1 MTQLKI
7 TLTFLLFLSLA
18 CSITTNLPDTTAA
31 PQITVAPT
39 SAAQTPGA
47 ASPTQVAQ
55 PTRPPLPQGSSQPP
69 LTRPPLQGSAQ
80 PPLAGSQQPPLAATL
95 TNGVNYSVT
104 NPTSGVKLFVRVYS
118 PVRSALSPVLVLVP
132 GGKGDS
138 NDFRN
143 DPNDLTSAGFVVV
156 TFDPDGRG
164 QSAGTDDN
172 DGSIHQDG
180 LAAVIRFAAT
190 LVNVDK
196 NKIGVA
202 TYSYG
207 ITMGSG
213 ALARYPDL
221 PLKFLID
228 WEGPANRNDTGGCTT
243 PKSGHLQGVYACTD
257 EAAWSQR
264 EAATFIGKLKIPYQR
279 IQSEKDHA
287 QPDAHH
293 AVTMIN
299 AALAGG
305 GIPLIKL
312 NDVKITQKVE
322 LKSLPPLIPES
333 QERLRGQNVAKYA
346 QELLK

>member
-1 MTQLKI
+1 MKRVIFILP
-7 TLTFLLFLSLA
+7 LLFSLA
-18 CSITTNLPDTTAA
+18 CSITTNLTDPTAA
-31 PQITVAPT
+31 PPITAAPT
-39 SAAQTPGA
+39 SAAKSTESLPPTP
-47 ASPTQVAQ
+47 VAQ
-55 PTRPPLPQGSSQPP
+55 PTRPPSLQGSSQPP
-69 LTRPPLQGSAQ
+69 LTRPPLG
-80 PPLAGSQQPPLAATL
+80 GTATDSV
-95 TNGVNYSVT
+95 TYSVT
-104 NPTSGVKLFVRVYS
+104 NPTSNVKLFVRVYS
-118 PVRSALSPVLVLVP
+118 PVRSALSPALVLVP

-138 NDFRN
+138 NDFQN
-143 DPNDLTSAGFVVV
+143 DPNQLVSAGFVVV

-164 QSAGTDDN
+164 QSAGTEDN
-172 DGSIHQDG
+172 NGSIHQDG
-180 LAAVIRFAAT
+180 LVAVIRFAAT

-196 NKIGVA
+196 NKIAVA

-213 ALARYPDL
+213 ALSRYPDV
-221 PLKFLID
+221 PVKFLID

-264 EAATFIGKLKIPYQR
+264 EASTFIGKLKIPYQR

-312 NDVKITQKVE
+312 NDTKITQKVD

-333 QERLRGQNVAKYA
+333 QERMRGQLVAKYA
-346 QELLK
+346 QEFLK

>member
-1 MTQLKI
+1 MKRI
-7 TLTFLLFLSLA
+7 IFPILFSLA
-18 CSITTNLPDTTAA
+18 CSITTNLPDPTAA

-39 SAAQTPGA
+39 SVAQTPGA

-55 PTRPPLPQGSSQPP
+55 PTRPSLPHGSSQPP
-69 LTRPPLQGSAQ
+69 LTRSTLQGSSQ
-80 PPLAGSQQPPLAATL
+80 PPLAGTQQPPLAATL
-95 TNGVNYSVT
+95 TNGTNYSVT

-143 DPNDLTSAGFVVV
+143 DPNDLTGAGFVVV

-164 QSAGTDDN
+164 QSAGTEDN
-172 DGSIHQDG
+172 NGSIHQDG

-213 ALARYPDL
+213 VLARYPDL
-221 PLKFLID
+221 PVKFLID

-264 EAATFIGKLKIPYQR
+264 EAVSFIGKLKIPYQR

-299 AALAGG
+299 AALAAGG
-305 GIPLIKL
+305 VPLIKL
-312 NDVKITQKVE
+312 NDTKITQKID
-322 LKSLPPLIPES
+322 LKSLPPLISES
-333 QERLRGQNVAKYA
+333 QERLRGQLVAKYA

>member
-1 MTQLKI
+1 MTRVKI
-7 TLTFLLFLSLA
+7 SITFLLFLSLA
-18 CSITTNLPDTTAA
+18 CSITTNLPDPTAA
-31 PQITVAPT
+31 PPITAVPT
-39 SAAQTPGA
+39 SAAKPIESA
-47 ASPTQVAQ
+47 PPTQAAQ
-55 PTRPPLPQGSSQPP
+55 PTRPQLPQGSGQPP
-69 LTRPPLQGSAQ
+69 LTRPPLG
-80 PPLAGSQQPPLAATL
+80 GTATNSV
-95 TNGVNYSVT
+95 TYSVT
-104 NPTSGVKLFVRVYS
+104 NPTSNAKLFVRVYS

-138 NDFRN
+138 TDFQN
-143 DPNDLTSAGFVVV
+143 DPNDLVSAGFVVV

-164 QSAGTDDN
+164 QSAGTEDN
-172 DGSIHQDG
+172 NGSIHQDG
-180 LAAVIRFAAT
+180 LAAVVRFAAT

-213 ALARYPDL
+213 TLARYPDL
-221 PLKFLID
+221 PVKLLID

-264 EAATFIGKLKIPYQR
+264 EAVSFIGKLKIPYQR

-299 AALAGG
+299 AALAAG

-312 NDVKITQKVE
+312 NDAKITQKID

-333 QERLRGQNVAKYA
+333 QERLRGQLVAKYA

>member
-1 MTQLKI
+1 MTRIKI
-7 TLTFLLFLSLA
+7 SITFLLFLSLA
-18 CSITTNLPDTTAA
+18 CSITTNLPDPTAA
-31 PQITVAPT
+31 PQNTAAPT
-39 SAAQTPGA
+39 SAAKQTESAP
-47 ASPTQVAQ
+47 
-55 PTRPPLPQGSSQPP
+55 PTRPPLPQGSGQPP
-69 LTRPPLQGSAQ
+69 VTRPSLG
-80 PPLAGSQQPPLAATL
+80 GTATD
-95 TNGVNYSVT
+95 GVIYSVT
-104 NPTSGVKLFVRVYS
+104 NPTSNVKLFVRVYS
-118 PVRSALSPVLVLVP
+118 PVRSSLSPVLVLVP

-138 NDFRN
+138 TNFQN
-143 DPNDLTSAGFVVV
+143 DPNDLVSAGFVVV

-164 QSAGTDDN
+164 HSAGTEDN
-172 DGSIHQDG
+172 NGSIHQDG

-221 PLKFLID
+221 PVKFLID

-264 EAATFIGKLKIPYQR
+264 EASAFIGKLKIPYQR
-279 IQSEKDHA
+279 LQSEKDHA

-299 AALAGG
+299 AALAAGG
-305 GIPLIKL
+305 VPLIKL
-312 NDVKITQKVE
+312 NDAKITQKID

-333 QERLRGQNVAKYA
+333 QDRLRGQLVAKYA
-346 QELLK
+346 SELLK